1 VARPGKLQFRKP
13 PILRKL
19 ASAVAVAAV
28 TGFPPGAQLSASA
41 PAAKFQIQCDI
52 APNIAIRQV
61 APAPRARQ
69 QSDSAPASRFLS
81 THQSQSQPLTLV
93 TFPRPFIPVDT
104 AQWQGKYQVY
114 SDIMTWGFDVNLSPS
129 PPTTGSEFLIRIRRR
144 GRR

>member
-19 ASAVAVAAV
+19 ASAIAVAAV
-28 TGFPPGAQLSASA
+28 TGLPPGAQLSASA
-41 PAAKFQIQCDI
+41 PFAKFQIQCDI

-69 QSDSAPASRFLS
+69 QSDSAPASQFLS
-81 THQSQSQPLTLV
+81 TYQSQPQPLTLV
-93 TFPRPFIPVDT
+93 TLPRPFIPVDT

-114 SDIMTWGFDVNLSPS
+114 SDIMTWGFDVNISPPSPS
-129 PPTTGSEFLIRIRRR
+129 TGSEFIIRCRRR